1 MQYRSF
7 LASWQ
12 IGLNARKLHPADKT
26 ISYNAAMTGLFLLSS
41 WTGDVLSQTAW
52 KVIEKGKK
60 GDSLVLFLFFL
71 ISFVSMLVQTTLFKE
86 KILQITKESS
96 DTITTSLS

>member
-1 MQYRSF
+1 M
-7 LASWQ
+7 
-12 IGLNARKLHPADKT
+12 
-26 ISYNAAMTGLFLLSS
+26 
-41 WTGDVLSQTAW
+41 SQTAW